1 MVLDIPENLLTAML
15 IIRKVSPYKELL
27 LRKYPI
33 TNLLD
38 IDFLKF
44 DDLDADPLVEGIKNI
59 WVTDLD
65 NMTYL
70 DEEFYDAIERQL
82 QQILAQWFDEL
93 SQQNKEFFKEK
104 FFGLDPDTNIF
115 YDEVYPQYIV
125 RRREGMNHFFQL
137 KLDMGN
143 SYSIDM
149 IQEGFSAFGYKV
161 GVGSANSIYIEQ
173 SR

>member
-1 MVLDIPENLLTAML
+1 M
-15 IIRKVSPYKELL
+15 
-27 LRKYPI
+27 
-33 TNLLD
+33 
-38 IDFLKF
+38 
-44 DDLDADPLVEGIKNI
+44 
-59 WVTDLD
+59 
-65 NMTYL
+65 